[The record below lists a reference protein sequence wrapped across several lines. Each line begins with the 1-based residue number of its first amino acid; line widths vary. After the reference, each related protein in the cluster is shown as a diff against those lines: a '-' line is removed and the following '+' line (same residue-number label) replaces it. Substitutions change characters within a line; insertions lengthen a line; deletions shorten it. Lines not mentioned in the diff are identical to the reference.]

1 MANTMLPVAIN
12 CINSRSISPLTAA
25 MTNKDVLMATG
36 KNVIM
41 GYAVGYAAGFV
52 MDKTGLKK
60 PINKALKKV
69 F

>member
-1 MANTMLPVAIN
+1 MLPVAVACVKN
-12 CINSRSISPLTAA
+12 KSIAPLTAA
-25 MTNKDVLMATG
+25 ATNKDVLMATG
-36 KNVIM
+36 KNVLM

-60 PINKALKKV
+60 PINKVLKKV